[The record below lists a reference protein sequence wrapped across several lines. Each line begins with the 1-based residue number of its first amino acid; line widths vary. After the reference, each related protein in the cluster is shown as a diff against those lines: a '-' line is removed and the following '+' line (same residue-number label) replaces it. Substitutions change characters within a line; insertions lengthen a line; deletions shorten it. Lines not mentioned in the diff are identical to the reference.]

1 MHALWCCVFKGVACA
16 DEKDETPLQKM
27 QEAFQEAQHREQEEE
42 EEEEAEA
49 EDELASEPAEPDA
62 EFDCSEG
69 LANWQR
75 GFSEAKKEFCCKHHH
90 VACPLTRF
98 ACTSGSPELWS
109 EERTIWCCQHL
120 RIDHPACAAVPEDSS
135 EESEEEPESKED
147 PFDCFAEGEDQRTWS
162 RQKKAWCCT
171 YQNVACHS
179 LRSRSEAGP
188 DAAKRFALQGQQ
200 SERFSASQD
209 PSSTA
214 PKSPSDDEG
223 GSVWLFSLILVLAV
237 IVTYQRLK
245 GGFCTDSSRRSYSY
259 GPAGT
264 TTYGRGGNGVYSA
277 VSTRY
282 TPPSMPL
289 G

>member
-1 MHALWCCVFKGVACA
+1 MVL
-16 DEKDETPLQKM
+16 
-27 QEAFQEAQHREQEEE
+27 
-42 EEEEAEA
+42 
-49 EDELASEPAEPDA
+49 
-62 EFDCSEG
+62 
-69 LANWQR
+69 
-75 GFSEAKKEFCCKHHH
+75 
-90 VACPLTRF
+90 
-98 ACTSGSPELWS
+98 
-109 EERTIWCCQHL
+109 
-120 RIDHPACAAVPEDSS
+120 
-135 EESEEEPESKED
+135 
-147 PFDCFAEGEDQRTWS
+147 RTWS

-188 DAAKRFALQGQQ
+188 DAAKRFALQGLGCLKG
-200 SERFSASQD
+200 D

-264 TTYGRGGNGVYSA
+264 TTYGRGGNGVVVPPDGPYPPQCYGGDPLQVRGSRGEQVKPQESLDMFAKTLMRPVRYSFIEDFELPASNNDVVQVRRYELNEEGLRQARLAFNCDA
-277 VSTRY
+277 VFK
-282 TPPSMPL
+282 SMSESGVLNRGSDCDVLPGMFDL
-289 G
+289 TAASNNIPYERALAYEGFFLP